1 MGKYSD
7 FRNNRAVAHAVAA
20 RIMVIGVGGAGG
32 NTVDHIYQKGIKGVN
47 LVNCNTD
54 SKALNKSP
62 LADTQKICMGDGK
75 GAGNDAK
82 VGRRKAQE
90 ALGVIRGYVEAHKP
104 DLVILAAGMGGG
116 TGTGATPVIAQ
127 MIHALGMPMIA
138 ILTTPPF
145 DEGQYRFEQAAEGI
159 QQMQDFVDTFIVI
172 KNDTISEQFPDL
184 SVTQAFNKANDVV
197 ASTAKGISEVA
208 LSQSN
213 LVSVDISDVCKVVRN
228 SHCAITGMATAT
240 GKDRIIKAIESA
252 IHSPLFGN
260 VSVAGTKEVLIN
272 FATANEDDLKLNDV
286 KSALAY
292 IQKIGASEN
301 SDGKLREVNIIW
313 GTSVKPELA
322 KDEVEVFLVV
332 TGFPA
337 DVFYH
342 KTFDGKLKIS
352 IPDSTVEV
360 TGDPEVEAVP
370 YNPANF
376 IVQQEQPTTPQ
387 TEKVVEPVV
396 EAETDEDEVAEP
408 EIVEPEQPIAPEPEI
423 IEPKVE
429 VVEPKVEVIE
439 PKVEVVEPKVEIV
452 EPKPEVVEPKVEIVE
467 PKVEVVE
474 PKVEIVEPK
483 PEVVEPEVEE
493 QQQPSVADNKSWA
506 VPVPNR
512 TEIPPIAARIFDS
525 EILKMTCGP
534 AYQRRKVQLLT
545 EVKGKKSIVGKRK
558 DEEVSSTQVDGAT
571 QSLGF

>member
-1 MGKYSD
+1 
-7 FRNNRAVAHAVAA
+7 
-20 RIMVIGVGGAGG
+20 
-32 NTVDHIYQKGIKGVN
+32 
-47 LVNCNTD
+47 
-54 SKALNKSP
+54 
-62 LADTQKICMGDGK
+62 
-75 GAGNDAK
+75 
-82 VGRRKAQE
+82 
-90 ALGVIRGYVEAHKP
+90 
-104 DLVILAAGMGGG
+104 
-116 TGTGATPVIAQ
+116 
-127 MIHALGMPMIA
+127 
-138 ILTTPPF
+138 
-145 DEGQYRFEQAAEGI
+145 
-159 QQMQDFVDTFIVI
+159 
-172 KNDTISEQFPDL
+172 
-184 SVTQAFNKANDVV
+184 
-197 ASTAKGISEVA
+197 
-208 LSQSN
+208 
-213 LVSVDISDVCKVVRN
+213 
-228 SHCAITGMATAT
+228 MATAT

-376 IVQQEQPTTPQ
+376 IVQQEQPFTPQ
-387 TEKVVEPVV
+387 TEEVAEPVV

-429 VVEPKVEVIE
+429 VVEPESEVVE
-439 PKVEVVEPKVEIV
+439 PKVEVVEPKVEVV
-452 EPKPEVVEPKVEIVE
+452 EPKPEVVEPKVEVIEPKVKIVE

-474 PKVEIVEPK
+474 PKVEVVVPK
-483 PEVVEPEVEE
+483 PEVKE
-493 QQQPSVADNKSWA
+493 QQQQSVADNKSWA

-512 TEIPPIAARIFDS
+512 TEIPPIAASIFDS

-545 EVKGKKSIVGKRK
+545 EVKGKKSVVGKRK